1 MWADSPAY
9 VGRGSAFLLARA
21 HGSPT
26 ETHLTESKPA
36 ALLSRIETRAGKVLA
51 RGGER

>member
-1 MWADSPAY
+1 MRADSPAY
-9 VGRGSAFLLARA
+9 RRQGQRLPVGACARQ
-21 HGSPT
+21 P